1 MSEIQDAQRKAY
13 IMGIMYGIIRG
24 YELRGGGVI
33 HQQLN
38 YDVCQAAHCSYQ
50 ELIDTMNELVRY
62 SDIVKHFLVVKGEV
76 TVESDTSDISGS
88 GAPD

>member
-1 MSEIQDAQRKAY
+1 MSDIQDAQRKAY

-24 YELRGGGVI
+24 YELQGGVVI

-38 YDVCQAAHCSYQ
+38 YDVCQAAHCTYQ

-62 SDIVKHFLVVKGEV
+62 SDIVKHFLVVRKEL
-76 TVESDTSDISGS
+76 TVESDAGDTSGS
-88 GAPD
+88 GTPS